1 MMRTTIDIDSDVL
14 SAARELAKIQGLTIG
29 ATISR
34 LARNALTAP
43 PLNAFAPDQ
52 TRHRAQE
59 NTAAYVFEAFPA
71 TGAIVT
77 SDTVNQ
83 LRDDD

>member
-1 MMRTTIDIDSDVL
+1 MRTTIDIDSDVL

-34 LARNALTAP
+34 LARTGLTRPTLGMDEA
-43 PLNAFAPDQ
+43 AKTDQ
-52 TRHRAQE
+52 NVQQ
-59 NTAAYVFEAFPA
+59 NIAAYVFEPFPKNG
-71 TGAIVT
+71 TIVT
-77 SDTVNQ
+77 SKMVNQ